1 MTDLDSGA
9 WMVSG
14 SSVLQNCTTI
24 MSGYSCDLDKLE
36 EGSRLGVMRKSDGTL
51 HFFVNGEDC
60 GVAATSVPSGNIVF
74 SRSFLFY
81 YFFFYAIDTSPK
93 WRPKIQIS

>member
-1 MTDLDSGA
+1 
-9 WMVSG
+9 
-14 SSVLQNCTTI
+14 

-60 GVAATSVPSGNIVF
+60 GVAATSVPSGNIVLI
-74 SRSFLFY
+74 RSFLF
-81 YFFFYAIDTSPK
+81 FFFFMQFMLFGCYQDENLV
-93 WRPKIQIS
+93 ISFCEMKGLAFWSILSWIFL